1 MRWFAY
7 QKHISILWIQLD
19 RYSMIRVDHPQEV
32 SYLPNESSGIIVL
45 DVSFINEC
53 IPSEVSVQSK
63 REHIAVADLQAK
75 ITLNLTVSSTIF
87 IMF

>member
-1 MRWFAY
+1 
-7 QKHISILWIQLD
+7 
-19 RYSMIRVDHPQEV
+19 MIRVDNPQEV
-32 SYLPNESSGIIVL
+32 SYLPNESLGNIVL